1 MLNLVSDGG
10 PTEELGFLVTSV
22 DPRFRRVLMDIL
34 GDGLSGSI
42 EAFSRTPPVLQP
54 PMDAIEN
61 LVATGEFK
69 QAVALVV
76 GGSRG
81 LGEITAKLVAAG
93 GGRVIITYAS
103 GMIDA
108 ERIAAEISRWGGIC
122 SIVGYDT
129 RQNADSQLTALKWPP
144 THVYYFATPTISRRK
159 ADVLVRE
166 RLDEFNEF
174 YVHGFLRL
182 VDAALRLR
190 PSGISAFYPSTIY
203 VQNRPAEMT
212 EYAMAKAA
220 GEILC
225 ADIPKYRRGVRILM
239 RRLPR
244 VATDQT
250 MSLIPVQCQDPL
262 SVMLPI
268 IREMHQSGG
277 GDEASSVP

>member
-1 MLNLVSDGG
+1 M
-10 PTEELGFLVTSV
+10 
-22 DPRFRRVLMDIL
+22 
-34 GDGLSGSI
+34 
-42 EAFSRTPPVLQP
+42 A
-54 PMDAIEN
+54 AIEH
-61 LVATGEFK
+61 LVATDEFK
-69 QAVALVV
+69 AAVALVV

-81 LGEITAKLVAAG
+81 LGEITAKLIAAG

-103 GMIDA
+103 GRHDA
-108 ERIAAEISRWGGIC
+108 ERIAAEINRWGGRC
-122 SIVGYDT
+122 SIITYDAREDAD
-129 RQNADSQLTALKWPP
+129 RQMRTLEWPP

-159 ADVLVRE
+159 ADILVRE

-182 VDAALRLR
+182 VDAALHLR
-190 PSGISAFYPSTIY
+190 PSGISAFYPSTVY

-212 EYAMAKAA
+212 EYAMSKAM
-220 GEILC
+220 GVILC
-225 ADIPKYRRGVRILM
+225 ADIPKYRRGVRVLM

-250 MSLIPVQCQDPL
+250 ASIIPVLSQDPL

-277 GDEASSVP
+277 ANEPSIAL